1 MPNPTYA
8 QVAAQIGYGV
18 APIEKLRRAAVTQ
31 YTTLQG
37 DQSFCAHMQT
47 FQTNLK
53 SDYATE
59 TVNALAAVRAFLS
72 AALAPEVKA
81 RLLLPLLRALGK
93 VASIPGTS
101 AAELLPLL
109 RDWMHANSHY
119 IKSPTS
125 ATFASISSGTPH
137 IGNGVVLRVTT
148 DDLGYALWTGH
159 FDAKVIE
166 CVTDEQGGAGV
177 HKPVWEIRGA
187 AKPVDNAT
195 EKSVTDTGIG
205 SGKVTQLVGLSSD
218 DTSNYLTNPSFSVR
232 TPTTDYTTLT
242 ALSGWTIVSGT
253 IKGVAQSTVS
263 ASSYYRNSDQDTSP
277 ACIEITKTGGAI
289 FQQLRNVDYTKPY
302 LFQIGVLRRNSAKG
316 AIVLQLCAGTGGAGA
331 VYASAAVEL
340 STLSNDAWVPLRLP
354 LTTTKPWP
362 RNFAVDTVGIRIRR
376 INAGTTG
383 EARIDDVTG
392 GPGTEHDGAF
402 YWYVTTPASGTI
414 TKPRKKDQF
423 TAADSVSASGSI
435 VWRHFRDA
443 FYKQDGLAHV
453 QLPIHASSYDI
464 TEPTVT

>member
-1 MPNPTYA
+1 MANPTYA
-8 QVAAQIGYGV
+8 QVANQIGYGIGV
-18 APIEKLRRAAVTQ
+18 IEKLRRAAI
-31 YTTLQG
+31 LQG
-37 DQSFCAHMQT
+37 TTQGAQCFVSLEQT
-47 FQTNLK
+47 YQTAIK
-53 SDYATE
+53 SDFWADA
-59 TVNALAAVRAFLS
+59 NAALQSVRATLS

-81 RLLLPLLRALGK
+81 RFLLAQLKALAK
-93 VASIPGTS
+93 VAGIPGTS

-109 RDWMHANSHY
+109 RDWMHTNSHY
-119 IKSPTS
+119 LKSPTS
-125 ATFASISSGTPH
+125 ATFASITSGTPH
-137 IGNGVVLRVTT
+137 VGNGLFYRVTT

-159 FDAKVIE
+159 FDSKVIE
-166 CVTDEQGGAGV
+166 CVQDEQGGAGV
-177 HKPVWEIRGA
+177 HKPVWEIRGS
-187 AKPVDNAT
+187 AKPVDNVNET
-195 EKSVTDTGIG
+195 TIVDTTVG
-205 SGKVTQLVGLSSD
+205 SGKVTQVVGLSSD
-218 DTSNYLTNPSFSVR
+218 DTASYLTNPSFSVR

-263 ASSYYRNSDQDTSP
+263 ASSYYRDSDSDTSP

-289 FQQLRNVDYTKPY
+289 FQELRNVDFSKPY
-302 LFQIGVLRRNSAKG
+302 LFQIGVLRRNSGKG
-316 AIVLQLCAGTGGAGA
+316 AVVLQLCAGTGGAGA

-362 RNFAVDTVGIRIRR
+362 RYFAVDTIGLRIRR

-402 YWYVTTPASGTI
+402 WWYVTTPASGTI
-414 TKPRKKDQF
+414 TKPKRKDQF
-423 TAADSVSASGSI
+423 TVADSVSASGSI
-435 VWRHFRDA
+435 DWRHFRDA
-443 FYKQDGLAHV
+443 FYKQDGNAHI